1 MLKNLLL
8 LYCYIALILP
18 GCLHAQDFG
27 GLNQGGT
34 KQKNYFTSIPYKEV
48 KSKVIVEC
56 TIQGRTYHF
65 IVDTGAGMSITPKV
79 FNELHPA
86 VMSKVAVSDQ
96 AGIVD
101 DLQIVALQDIKLGS
115 VVFNNIP
122 TVVVKD
128 ATIFDCFGVDG
139 LIGSNL
145 LRNSI
150 VQFSSKTHLLTLTD
164 DAKKLALNKKYASA
178 MQLTSVQSNPYVW
191 IELSNGKNKGRDHVL
206 FDSGM
211 DSFYDLSMKAYQT
224 VFEPINLFE
233 LQSEAV
239 GSFTY
244 GLNGTP
250 EDENYYK
257 VTAPQLLLNGITFK
271 DITTETTYGESSRIG
286 ADLFKYGVVTLDYK
300 NKAFYFEPYKTGA
313 VDLEVTD
320 WPFTPTVKN
329 NKLVVG
335 IVWGKL
341 WNNIILPGD
350 EILQFDG
357 KTYEGVDVC
366 SMLTKSHKS
375 TSQMA
380 KLVLRDVNT
389 GEIKELEVSKED

>member
-1 MLKNLLL
+1 
-8 LYCYIALILP
+8 
-18 GCLHAQDFG
+18 
-27 GLNQGGT
+27 
-34 KQKNYFTSIPYKEV
+34 
-48 KSKVIVEC
+48 
-56 TIQGRTYHF
+56 
-65 IVDTGAGMSITPKV
+65 V

-96 AGIVD
+96 AGIID

-145 LRNSI
+145 LRNSV
-150 VQFSSKTHLLTLTD
+150 VQFSSKTHTLTLTD
-164 DAKKLALNKKYASA
+164 DPKKLALNKKYASA
-178 MQLTSVQSNPYVW
+178 MQLTPLQSNPYVW
-191 IELSNGKNKGRDHVL
+191 IELSNGKIKGRDHVL

-211 DSFYDLSMKAYQT
+211 DSFYDLSMNAYQT
-224 VFEPINLFE
+224 VFKPIDLF
-233 LQSEAV
+233 AV
-239 GSFTY
+239 QAQATGSFTL
-244 GLNGTP
+244 GLNGAP
-250 EDENYYK
+250 VDENYYK
-257 VTAPQLLLNGITFK
+257 VTAPQLLLNGVAFK
-271 DITTETTYGESSRIG
+271 DITTETTYGDSSRIG
-286 ADLFKYGVVTLDYK
+286 ANVFKYGLVTLDYK
-300 NKAFYFEPYKTGA
+300 NKAFYFEPYDTGD
-313 VDLEVTD
+313 VNLGVSD
-320 WPFTPTVKN
+320 WPFTPTVKD

-366 SMLTKSHKS
+366 SILTHSHKS
-375 TSQMA
+375 ASQMA

>member
-1 MLKNLLL
+1 MLKKLLL
-8 LYCYIALILP
+8 LCCYIVLTQASLLS
-18 GCLHAQDFG
+18 AQDFS

-34 KQKNYFTSIPYKEV
+34 KQKNYYTEIPYKEL
-48 KSKVIVEC
+48 KSKVIVAC
-56 TIQGRTYHF
+56 TIQGRPYRF

-96 AGIVD
+96 AGIID
-101 DLQIVALQDIKLGS
+101 DLQIVALQNIKLGN

-150 VQFSSKTHLLTLTD
+150 VQFSSKNHLLTLTD
-164 DAKKLALNKKYASA
+164 DPKKLALNKKYASA
-178 MQLTSVQSNPYVW
+178 MQLTPVQSNPYIW
-191 IELSNGKNKGRDHVL
+191 IELSNGRSKGRDHVL

-224 VFEPINLFE
+224 VFEPINLFD
-233 LQSEAV
+233 LQAEAV
-239 GSFTY
+239 GSFTW

-250 EDENYYK
+250 VDENYYK
-257 VTAPQLLLNGITFK
+257 VKAPQLLLNGVVFK
-271 DITTETTYGESSRIG
+271 DITTETTYGDSSRIG
-286 ADLFKYGVVTLDYK
+286 ANLFKHGLVTLDYK
-300 NKAFYFEPYKTGA
+300 NKAFYFEPYKTG
-313 VDLEVTD
+313 VIDLEVTD

-357 KTYEGVDVC
+357 KTYQGVDVC
-366 SMLTKSHKS
+366 SILTHSHKS
-375 TSQMA
+375 ASQMA

>member
-1 MLKNLLL
+1 M
-8 LYCYIALILP
+8 
-18 GCLHAQDFG
+18 AQNIG
-27 GLNQGGT
+27 SLNQGGT
-34 KQKNYFTSIPYKEV
+34 SQKNYFTQIPYTEV
-48 KSKVIVEC
+48 KSKVIVAC
-56 TIQGRTYHF
+56 TIQGKPYRF

-86 VMSKVAVSDQ
+86 VLSNVPVSDQ

-101 DLQIVALQDIKLGS
+101 DLQVVALQNIKLGS
-115 VVFNNIP
+115 VVFDNIP

-128 ATIFDCFGVDG
+128 AAIFECFNVDG

-150 VQFSSKTHLLTLTD
+150 VQFSSKTHTLTLTD
-164 DAKKLALNKKYASA
+164 DPKKLALNKKYASA
-178 MQLTSVQSNPYVW
+178 MQLTPVQSNPYIW
-191 IELSNGKNKGRDHVL
+191 IALSNGKGKGRDHVL

-224 VFEPINLFE
+224 VFKPINLFQ
-233 LQSEAV
+233 LQAEAV
-239 GSFTY
+239 GSFTI
-244 GLNGTP
+244 GLNGAAV
-250 EDENYYK
+250 DENYYK
-257 VTAPQLLLNGITFK
+257 VTAPQLLLNGVAFI
-271 DITTETTYGESSRIG
+271 DITTETTYGDSSRIG
-286 ADLFKYGVVTLDYK
+286 ANLFKHGLVTLDYK
-300 NKAFYFEPYKTGA
+300 NKTFYFEPYKTGA
-313 VDLEVTD
+313 IDLEATD

-366 SMLTKSHKS
+366 SILTSSHKS
-375 TSQMA
+375 ASQMA